1 MFPLLSENQL
11 TQEVVTMVSNT
22 TFHIFWQ
29 SGASV
34 FGFLLL
40 IILLA

>member
-1 MFPLLSENQL
+1 MLEN
-11 TQEVVTMVSNT
+11 NT
-22 TFHIFWQ
+22 SFQIFWQ

-40 IILLA
+40 IILFA